1 MFGRYRAGDTFGE
14 KEQTLYRRIPVFDTL
29 TAARQTDD
37 TATALLY
44 EKIIII
50 KTGPSLLPKRAG
62 SR

>member
-44 EKIIII
+44 EKNNNN
-50 KTGPSLLPKRAG
+50 KNRSFPST
-62 SR
+62 